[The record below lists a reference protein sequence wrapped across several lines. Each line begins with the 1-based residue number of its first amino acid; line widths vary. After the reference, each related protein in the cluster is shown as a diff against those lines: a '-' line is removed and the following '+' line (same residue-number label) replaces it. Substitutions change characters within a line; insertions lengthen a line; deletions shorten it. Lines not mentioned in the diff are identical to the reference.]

1 MQCPEQKV
9 CTESSR
15 QTFRSTGLWFKWK
28 KQNKT
33 LFPVHKIE
41 NVKESCSFGLH
52 SGRVKHLHWER
63 DVLWRQALKLLFQ
76 NQIIHLVIWGKKVC
90 SRAECWMIL
99 MHFHSKKLFTLL
111 SLRAD
116 SETTEQCWSSMM
128 HPLGTCDILYSLQS
142 SIKIYI
148 HIYNTSH
155 FNYVMRGLP
164 KTQTSQTIHK

>member
-76 NQIIHLVIWGKKVC
+76 NQIIHLVIWGKKYV
-90 SRAECWMIL
+90 AEQ
-99 MHFHSKKLFTLL
+99 S
-111 SLRAD
+111 A
-116 SETTEQCWSSMM
+116 EWSSCIFTQKNSLHFSLSELILKQQSSAD
-128 HPLGTCDILYSLQS
+128 HPWCIHWAHVTFYIVFSLQS
-142 SIKIYI
+142 KFTYTFTIPHISI
-148 HIYNTSH
+148 
-155 FNYVMRGLP
+155 M
-164 KTQTSQTIHK
+164 